1 MDGLDVRVGESV
13 VLGKMDEECME
24 VALKDDKTDEES
36 TPEEEGVKLEA
47 HEGVG
52 L

>member
-1 MDGLDVRVGESV
+1 MDMLDVRVGEIV
-13 VLGKMDEECME
+13 VLGKMDDECIG
-24 VALKDDKTDEES
+24 VALKDDKGDEES

-52 L
+52 S